1 MPVCYGLDPAE
12 AEARAH
18 ERFRW
23 SQLGWKVMAELP
35 NPVNF
40 AAATTPI
47 DPAQVGA
54 EIPHGPD
61 VGPYLEAVQ
70 RYADAGFTRLA
81 FVQIGD
87 DQDAF
92 FDFWNTRLRDALS
105 EVEVRAVE
113 PVAAAQGAH
122 SSAG

>member
-1 MPVCYGLDPAE
+1 VCYGLDPVE
-12 AEARAH
+12 AEDRAH

-23 SQLGWKVMAELP
+23 AQLGWKVMAELP

-61 VGPYLEAVQ
+61 VGPYVEAVQ
-70 RYADAGFTRLA
+70 RYADAGFNRLA

-92 FDFWNTRLRDALS
+92 FDFWNSQLRDALR
-105 EVEVRAVE
+105 EIE
-113 PVAAAQGAH
+113 PLAAAQGAH
-122 SSAG
+122 ATAR